1 VPCPPAERLVDYGG
15 GLLPAAERDAL
26 REHAADCAACR
37 VALSALGRSQPTAAP
52 PAASALVESD
62 SGGDTVLQRYQLRKR
77 LGAGAMGVVYI
88 AHDVQLDRAVALKI
102 LHGQPTGGST
112 AAIEE
117 ARSLARVRHPN
128 VVTVFDAAPHGG
140 KLCIVME
147 YVDGVTLRA
156 WLAQSPRPWRRVLE
170 VFIDAGRGLAA
181 AHAAGIAHGD
191 FKPDNVLV
199 SRDGRVQVSDFGL
212 ARPGRVA
219 SGDASPLLGTPA
231 YMAPEQLAGAG
242 ADARTDQFAFCV
254 ALHEALYGRRPFVA
268 DSIDELSRQMRERP
282 PSLPADRRL
291 PRAATRALDRGLAA
305 DPQARHPSMD
315 ALCAALVSWPRRRQ
329 LFAGVI
335 AAVALALLTWRAF
348 RPERPPM
355 NRICRVDSRHAGT
368 ALNDRRQAARA
379 AFAAAAPPGADS
391 AVDGTDAALEG
402 YVRRWVAARVGAC
415 EDADANAASDPI
427 THARFQQRMRC
438 FDDLRGRTESAIAG
452 AFRAP
457 VEAGAA
463 EAAIA
468 ALPLPE
474 TCLTH

>member
-1 VPCPPAERLVDYGG
+1 VDYGG
-15 GLLPAAERDAL
+15 GRLPAAERDAVQ
-26 REHAADCAACR
+26 EHAADCTACR
-37 VALSALGRSQPTAAP
+37 LALSELGRSQGA
-52 PAASALVESD
+52 PAASASSALAELQP
-62 SGGDTVLQRYQLRKR
+62 GGDTVLQRYQLRKR

-102 LHGQPTGGST
+102 LHGHPTGGST

-156 WLAQSPRPWRRVLE
+156 WLAQSARPWRRVLE

-199 SRDGRVQVSDFGL
+199 SRDGRVHVSDFGF
-212 ARPGRVA
+212 ARPARA
-219 SGDASPLLGTPA
+219 PSGGAGPLLGTPA
-231 YMAPEQLAGAG
+231 YMAPEQLDGAG

-254 ALHEALYGRRPFVA
+254 ALHEALFGRRPFVA
-268 DSIDELSRQMRERP
+268 DNVDELHRQMRERP
-282 PSLPADRRL
+282 PALPSDRRL
-291 PRAATRALDRGLAA
+291 PLAVTRALGRGLAS
-305 DPQARHPSMD
+305 DPEARHSSMD
-315 ALCAALVSWPRRRQ
+315 ALCAALESWPRRRQ
-329 LFAGVI
+329 LFAGSI

-355 NRICRVDSRHAGT
+355 NRICRVDSRHAGI
-368 ALNDRRQAARA
+368 ALNEQRRVARA
-379 AFAAAAPPGADS
+379 RYAPSTPPSSAALDGA
-391 AVDGTDAALEG
+391 DAALEA

-415 EDADANAASDPI
+415 EDADATATTDPV
-427 THARFQQRMRC
+427 THTRYQQRMRC
-438 FDDLRGRTESAIAG
+438 FDDLRLRTEAAIAG
-452 AFRAP
+452 AFSAP
-457 VEAGAA
+457 A
-463 EAAIA
+463 EARAAQAGVA